1 LRPRERCLASAR
13 IADCVHR
20 GRGRGEGGGRERGGT
35 RGRGEGLEGG
45 RGEGG
50 RGEGGRGEGG
60 RGEGGRGEGG
70 RGEGGR
76 GEGGELVRAN
86 ASVFAR
92 MRWCPHGLMCT
103 SVRTRTILSLIT
115 SERTLE
121 CVQVTDAAAAIARPS
136 VCSSV
141 HYHPGYNPTWGS
153 SVRPPTNARAPPYA
167 CGAPPPPPRRAPSPR
182 HAPPPMRSCPP
193 PLHGR
198 ACPSPF

>member
-13 IADCVHR
+13 IGDCVHR
-20 GRGRGEGGGRERGGT
+20 G
-35 RGRGEGLEGG
+35 
-45 RGEGG
+45 
-50 RGEGGRGEGG
+50 
-60 RGEGGRGEGG
+60 GG

-153 SVRPPTNARAPPYA
+153 SVRPPTTAGAPPK
-167 CGAPPPPPRRAPSPR
+167 GGGPPPPPPPRRAPSPR

>member
-35 RGRGEGLEGG
+35 RGRGEGL
-45 RGEGG
+45 
-50 RGEGGRGEGG
+50 EGGRGEGG

-153 SVRPPTNARAPPYA
+153 SVRPPTNARAP
-167 CGAPPPPPRRAPSPR
+167 SPR